1 MAKRRLIFNR
11 TLIDSGKFEDSL
23 INVDDA
29 IPILLMNEFSEEV
42 YQKRIDLYA
51 ERPELE
57 ELDNFEIVQTEMILK
72 SQGKNEA
79 EEFQLQYV
87 LDFLE
92 RHEELAPMLKRV
104 EKIRPTDLKI
114 LLANIMEAF
123 FGELDYF

>member
-11 TLIDSGKFEDSL
+11 TLIDSGKFADSL

-57 ELDNFEIVQTEMILK
+57 ELDNFEIVQTERILK

-104 EKIRPTDLKI
+104 EKVRPTDLKI
-114 LLANIMEAF
+114 LLANIREAF

>member
-57 ELDNFEIVQTEMILK
+57 ELDNFEIVQTERILK

>member
-11 TLIDSGKFEDSL
+11 TLIDSGKFADSL

-104 EKIRPTDLKI
+104 EKVRPTDLKI
-114 LLANIMEAF
+114 LLANIREAF

>member
-114 LLANIMEAF
+114 LLANIREAF